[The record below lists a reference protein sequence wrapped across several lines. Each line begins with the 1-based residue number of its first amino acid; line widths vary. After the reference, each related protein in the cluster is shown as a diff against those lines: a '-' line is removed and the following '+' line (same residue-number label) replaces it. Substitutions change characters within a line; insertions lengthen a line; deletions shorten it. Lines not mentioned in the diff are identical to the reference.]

1 MFVNGKAYS
10 HLHQTCLEIA
20 TLNIKLNPLKDGA
33 MTKGSPAFLLFDDT
47 KSKAEL
53 FMPNSNKG
61 LMMTKTSQGN
71 WSNDDYTLIAWKG
84 YVVQYKGISI
94 FGGN

>member
-1 MFVNGKAYS
+1 MFVNGKTYS
-10 HLHQTCLEIA
+10 HLQQTCLEIA

-47 KSKAEL
+47 KSRVEL
-53 FMPNSNKG
+53 FTPNSNEG
-61 LMMTKTSQGN
+61 LVMSKTSQGN
-71 WSNDDYTLIAWKG
+71 WSNGDYTLIAWKG
-84 YVVQYKGISI
+84 YVVQYKGIPV